1 MAKKDRNTRT
11 SKRAL
16 VEPGP
21 FMVTVE
27 FVIDSYYLYSS
38 LANLSIL
45 FRRLFMSK
53 TADTAGFELVA
64 GHPALDFVNTLDW
77 RFRQRGPEELLETY
91 EALLGFMEE
100 SDLLT
105 PKKARQ
111 LQRATGGSAGRHALE
126 QCLELREA
134 IAQVFYAKLDG
145 ESPLAASLE
154 TLEHYFKAARSR
166 QQLRWKKTGLQWK
179 WAEIEDEPEIPLW
192 LLSLS
197 AAGLMLS
204 DDARRVRACDN
215 VECRWL

>member
-1 MAKKDRNTRT
+1 
-11 SKRAL
+11 
-16 VEPGP
+16 
-21 FMVTVE
+21 
-27 FVIDSYYLYSS
+27 
-38 LANLSIL
+38 
-45 FRRLFMSK
+45 MSK
-53 TADTAGFELVA
+53 TTDVRDFELIA
-64 GHPALDFVNTLDW
+64 GHPSLDLVNTLDW
-77 RFRQRGPEELLETY
+77 RFRPNGAEELLESY
-91 EALLGFMEE
+91 DALLGFMEE

-105 PKKARQ
+105 PKQARQ

-145 ESPLAASLE
+145 DSPLPASLK

-215 VECRWL
+215 LECRWLFMDTSKNHTRRWCDMKICGNRMKARRFKAQHKA